1 MRIRRLFLASAAL
14 AILCGQALGQQ
25 GNWSEDPRAAGK
37 ILPVI
42 KGQEFLEAARAQA
55 LAAGGKQ
62 APFPVHQPLAE
73 GLYVFYVFD
82 EPKAA
87 AYVMP
92 QDLKRLQLTPAQ
104 VHTTAVENLRR
115 FMQGK
120 LRHKQQ
126 GAMYLLQLDGYY
138 DASALLLD
146 ELWRSGKYPV
156 KGELVAFPIA
166 RDMLLV
172 TGSQEPD
179 MEKAAGIAL
188 NAAND
193 PSAIARAAYVRR
205 NDRWQLL
212 PR

>member
-1 MRIRRLFLASAAL
+1 MRRLFLAGAAL
-14 AILCGQALGQQ
+14 AILCGQAVGQQ
-25 GNWSEDPRAAGK
+25 GSWSEDPKGAAK

-55 LAAGGKQ
+55 LATGGKQ
-62 APFPVHQPLAE
+62 APFPVHQALAE
-73 GLYVFYVFD
+73 GLHVFYVFD

-104 VHTTAVENLRR
+104 AHTIAVENLRKFAR
-115 FMQGK
+115 GK
-120 LRHKQQ
+120 LRHRQQ

-156 KGELVAFPIA
+156 KGELAVFPVA

-188 NAAND
+188 NAASD
-193 PSAIARAAYVRR
+193 PSAIARTAYVRR

>member
-1 MRIRRLFLASAAL
+1 MRIRRVFLASAAL
-14 AILCGQALGQQ
+14 ALLGGQALGQQ
-25 GNWSEDPRAAGK
+25 GTWGEDPRAAGK

-62 APFPVHQPLAE
+62 APFPVHQPLAD

-82 EPKAA
+82 EAAAA

-92 QDLKRLQLTPAQ
+92 QDLKRLQLTAAQ
-104 VHTTAVENLRR
+104 VHAAAVENLRK
-115 FMQGK
+115 FVQGK
-120 LRHKQQ
+120 LRHRQQ

-156 KGELVAFPIA
+156 RGDLVVFPIA

-188 NAAND
+188 NAGSD
-193 PSAIARAAYVRR
+193 PSSIARAAYVRR
-205 NDRWQLL
+205 NGRWELL